1 MEKDKYDFEY
11 AHTVFAECIVQDPN
25 NLVYVES
32 FLTNLSRKYDN
43 NKKGARFGGLGG
55 KGAFKKAYS
64 KKDWREV
71 LKAGPDVL
79 KTNPW
84 DIPTLRAMAEA
95 CAALD
100 YREVEL
106 RYLKNALEAAPKDAE
121 VNRHCAKTL
130 QRMGQFDQAI
140 VCWHRVE
147 EANPNEAEAPK
158 MISELQVEKTRAKAG
173 FGPALAV
180 GGGGISKS
188 AAAAKSAATHS
199 IPPVPKESEKDKAAE
214 ETRKRELQL
223 TPRQRLERQ
232 IQEFPEEVD
241 NYLRLSELHLDE
253 DRPGEAERVLTKAL
267 SASGNDARV
276 RERLEDVQIVKQRHK
291 VAVAEKLAAN
301 DKSKAAQDLVVQL
314 RGELNRVEL
323 EIFTSRSQRH
333 PNDLGLKFQ
342 LGLRLKRAGNYAEAA
357 KHLQEATAA
366 DQHRAAAVL
375 EVGECL
381 QMLKQYPTSLEF
393 YRRAA
398 TFATESNQ
406 VELRKLGLYRAG
418 VLATGMK
425 EYEQA
430 ETALAELSQL
440 DPAYKDVRDRL
451 DKVREI
457 RHKG

>member
-1 MEKDKYDFEY
+1 M
-11 AHTVFAECIVQDPN
+11 
-25 NLVYVES
+25 
-32 FLTNLSRKYDN
+32 
-43 NKKGARFGGLGG
+43 
-55 KGAFKKAYS
+55 
-64 KKDWREV
+64 
-71 LKAGPDVL
+71 
-79 KTNPW
+79 
-84 DIPTLRAMAEA
+84 
-95 CAALD
+95 
-100 YREVEL
+100 
-106 RYLKNALEAAPKDAE
+106 
-121 VNRHCAKTL
+121 
-130 QRMGQFDQAI
+130 
-140 VCWHRVE
+140 
-147 EANPNEAEAPK
+147 
-158 MISELQVEKTRAKAG
+158 
-173 FGPALAV
+173 
-180 GGGGISKS
+180 
-188 AAAAKSAATHS
+188 
-199 IPPVPKESEKDKAAE
+199 
-214 ETRKRELQL
+214 
-223 TPRQRLERQ
+223 
-232 IQEFPEEVD
+232 
-241 NYLRLSELHLDE
+241 
-253 DRPGEAERVLTKAL
+253 
-267 SASGNDARV
+267 
-276 RERLEDVQIVKQRHK
+276 QIVKQRHK